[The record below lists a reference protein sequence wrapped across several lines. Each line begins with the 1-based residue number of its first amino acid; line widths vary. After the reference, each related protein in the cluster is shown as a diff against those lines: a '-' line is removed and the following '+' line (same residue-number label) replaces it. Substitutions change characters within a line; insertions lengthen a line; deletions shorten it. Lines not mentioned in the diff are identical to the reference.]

1 MKCFSYLTAF
11 SNSVW
16 QKPNCDFS
24 SYRSFLHFPKDTM
37 SYVKTCPLTNTLTV
51 HIFTHTVCTLVH
63 ICNSDQGVQANVLQS
78 NRHGSITCHFSAF
91 PLSPGLG
98 PCGTNSQVRIRSP
111 SPMTSALLTIAII
124 VFLTAGLSPQFFEQ

>member
-1 MKCFSYLTAF
+1 MKCFSYLTTF

-24 SYRSFLHFPKDTM
+24 SYLLFLHFPKDTM
-37 SYVKTCPLTNTLTV
+37 SYVKTSPLTNTLTV
-51 HIFTHTVCTLVH
+51 HIFTHTLCTLVH
-63 ICNSDQGVQANVLQS
+63 ICNSDQGVQANVLRS

-98 PCGTNSQVRIRSP
+98 PCGTNSQDYPHNCLSNSTARELK
-111 SPMTSALLTIAII
+111 TSQVNKLQSYI
-124 VFLTAGLSPQFFEQ
+124 